1 MIHSPWRAGR
11 RPALLAA
18 AAIVLGMT
26 ACSSREVDQVL
37 FQDVTQRAGLGTY
50 IGMTHGAAWG
60 DVDGDG
66 LPDLYVTNHLNVAQL
81 FHNEGGGR
89 FVDVTKHWL
98 PEASDVGGDKHGAQ
112 WADFDNDGRQD
123 LVQLTGA
130 VMGVGAEPK
139 RLMHNQ
145 GGRLVDE
152 AAARGVDNPEGR
164 TRSPLWL
171 DLDADGRLDLFQ
183 GAEARLDDKT
193 PPFLFRQRQRRF
205 EADTASLPLAS
216 RSAPFCVLAGGGKQ
230 PRLLCRLEGKGTALQ
245 LLDLGGLPAATLDAL
260 PQTGFEDAAVADF
273 DNSGQFGIFMARRNP
288 PAAVAIGRPS
298 PSELVADLQVDAHSV
313 GQPLGLKFRAAGPLR
328 VTVHPTTPPDALT
341 PADIH
346 LGSSGASPSD
356 FSFDVAADAGAASP
370 GAPGERAGL
379 WIGAAAPGEWQLHFT
394 ASRDT
399 LAPGKP
405 RTRNV
410 QVGITAAQ
418 PIDKLEAIGDL
429 RTEEAPARIFVARD
443 GKFVEESEKRGIN
456 QQLVAGASVVAGDF
470 DNDGNVDLFV
480 LGSGEIGLQHN
491 LLLLN
496 DGKGALRVVKDAGG
510 APGGGAGVGDCVA
523 TADFDGNGRLGLLVV
538 RGGSMGRSL
547 GLPSDRGGYRLYRN
561 VVANGNHWLE
571 IDLEGTRSN
580 RDGIGA
586 VVRVTANGVTQ
597 SRLQDGGQHNRCQN
611 HARLHFGLA
620 QAATID
626 KITVQWP
633 SGTVQQLNG
642 VAADRVLHIKEAA
655 TP

>member
-1 MIHSPWRAGR
+1 MRLPTRLCALTV
-11 RPALLAA
+11 ALL
-18 AAIVLGMT
+18 LG
-26 ACSSREVDQVL
+26 ACSREVDRTL
-37 FQDVTQRAGLGTY
+37 FKDVTAESGLGRY
-50 IGMTHGAAWG
+50 VGITHGAAWG
-60 DVDGDG
+60 DFAGDG
-66 LPDLYVTNHLNVAQL
+66 RPGLYVTNHLKPAQL
-81 FHNEGGGR
+81 FRNEGNGR
-89 FVDVTKHWL
+89 FVDVTRQWL
-98 PEASDVGGDKHGAQ
+98 PLPSDVGGDKHGAM
-112 WADFDNDGRQD
+112 WADFDNAGRPD
-123 LVQLTGA
+123 LVQITGA
-130 VMGVGAEPK
+130 TMGVGAEPK
-139 RLMHNQ
+139 RLMHNR
-145 GGRLVDE
+145 GDRLVDE
-152 AAARGVDNPEGR
+152 AVALGVDNPEGR
-164 TRSPLWL
+164 GRSPLWL
-171 DLDADGRLDLFQ
+171 ELGRTGRLDLFQ
-183 GAEARLDDKT
+183 GAEARFDAKT
-193 PPFLFRQRQRRF
+193 PPFLFRQQPNGF
-205 EADTASLPLAS
+205 EADTTDLALAS
-216 RSAPFCVLAGGGKQ
+216 RSAPFCVLAGGGTQ
-230 PRLLCRLEGKGTALQ
+230 PRLLCRLEGQGTALQ
-245 LLDLGGLPAATLDAL
+245 MFDLSHLPAATLDAL
-260 PQTGFEDAAVADF
+260 PQTGFEDAAVADL
-273 DNSGQFGIFMARRNP
+273 DNSGQFAIVMARRNP
-288 PAAVAIGRPS
+288 PGAVALGRPS
-298 PSELVADLQVDAHSV
+298 PGELVADLQIDGKNV
-313 GQPLGLKFRAAGPLR
+313 GAPLGLKFHAAGPLR
-328 VTVHPTTPPDALT
+328 VTVYPTTPRDGLAPG
-341 PADIH
+341 DIH
-346 LGSSGASPSD
+346 IGSAGTHPAG
-356 FSFDVAADAGAASP
+356 FAFEVAPDAGAAAP

-379 WIGAAAPGEWQLHFT
+379 WIGSTAGGQWELHFT
-394 ASRDT
+394 ASRAALDS
-399 LAPGKP
+399 GKP
-405 RTRNV
+405 KTRNV
-410 QVGITAAQ
+410 QVAVAAVQ
-418 PIDKLEAIGDL
+418 PIDKLEAIGEQ
-429 RTEEAPARIFVARD
+429 RAEEAPARLFVPRE
-443 GKFVEESEKRGIN
+443 GKYVEESEKRGIN
-456 QQLVAGASVVAGDF
+456 QQIVAGASVVAGDF
-470 DNDGNVDLFV
+470 DNDGHLDLFI